1 MIGKNI
7 RAYTTGKSRRRIAIV
22 LLLLLALLGI
32 GIGGLPNG
40 GEQTQPVTVTAEE
53 QNDEPIDLSDGDDQT
68 DDGSSGD
75 QEGPDDNR
83 QLSANEEN
91 TDTEGTDT
99 EDSTETS
106 STTTEN
112 SQSGEQ
118 LDIVVNKSEM
128 SGQVDSVMPGD
139 SGSVT
144 MRAELLERDTETVE
158 SVELYLLLRLS
169 DTAENGVNEP
179 ELDAGDS
186 PGEDG
191 GELQDHTEISV
202 WIDEGIFTG
211 NGELEELPV
220 IGDDTVA
227 EGTLAEVADSD
238 PKGTGDGEY
247 RIRID
252 GADCFSPGDE
262 VYVSFEWRIPDTV
275 GNIIQSD
282 SATFQVA
289 FDPRPCT
296 EG

>member
-1 MIGKNI
+1 MPLDSL
-7 RAYTTGKSRRRIAIV
+7 TRRRILAAVGSAGVLYLGADRAGAALGYGSVDLNQRTVNSTYAREAEFTQAPPRIALAWREIV
-22 LLLLLALLGI
+22 NGERQEDT
-32 GIGGLPNG
+32 GLTTDAD
-40 GEQTQPVTVTAEE
+40 GETGDVGLIV
-53 QNDEPIDLSDGDDQT
+53 DE
-68 DDGSSGD
+68 
-75 QEGPDDNR
+75 
-83 QLSANEEN
+83 A
-91 TDTEGTDT
+91 
-99 EDSTETS
+99 
-106 STTTEN
+106 
-112 SQSGEQ
+112 
-118 LDIVVNKSEM
+118 
-128 SGQVDSVMPGD
+128 VMPGD

-144 MRAELLERDTETVE
+144 MRAELVERDTPTAD

-169 DTAENGVNEP
+169 ETSENGVNEP
-179 ELDAGDS
+179 EMDAGDN

-191 GELQDHTEISV
+191 GELQDHTQISV

-211 NGELEELPV
+211 NGELEDLPV
-220 IGDDTVA
+220 IGDDPVA

-238 PKGTGDGEY
+238 PKATGDGEY

-252 GADCFSPGDE
+252 GNDCFSPGDE

>member
-1 MIGKNI
+1 MPLDSF
-7 RAYTTGKSRRRIAIV
+7 TRRRILAAVGSAGALYLGVDRAGAALGYEPVDLNQRTVNGTYARTNEFTQAPPRIALSWREIV
-22 LLLLLALLGI
+22 NGERQEDT
-32 GIGGLPNG
+32 GLTTDAE
-40 GEQTQPVTVTAEE
+40 GETGDVGLVV
-53 QNDEPIDLSDGDDQT
+53 DE
-68 DDGSSGD
+68 
-75 QEGPDDNR
+75 
-83 QLSANEEN
+83 A
-91 TDTEGTDT
+91 
-99 EDSTETS
+99 
-106 STTTEN
+106 
-112 SQSGEQ
+112 
-118 LDIVVNKSEM
+118 
-128 SGQVDSVMPGD
+128 VMPGD

-144 MRAELLERDTETVE
+144 MRAELLERDTPTVD
-158 SVELYLLLRLS
+158 SVALYLLLRLS

-220 IGDDTVA
+220 IGDNTVA
-227 EGTLAEVADSD
+227 EGTLAEVADPN
-238 PKGTGDGEY
+238 PKETGDGEY

-252 GADCFSPGDE
+252 GTDCFSPGDE